1 MDTLVLYMRDD
12 QVEIRHA
19 PAMKSVLSSP
29 GDPIAALSRM
39 PACLE
44 NGLPLDGFRTPP
56 LCQNIVCSTVL

>member
-29 GDPIAALSRM
+29 GDPIAVLSRM
-39 PACLE
+39 PAYLQRMDCYWM
-44 NGLPLDGFRTPP
+44 NF
-56 LCQNIVCSTVL
+56 VLLHHVRL

>member
-12 QVEIRHA
+12 QVA

-56 LCQNIVCSTVL
+56 PCQNIVCSTVL